1 MTPDA
6 PDRPPQDLPSL
17 AFREAT
23 REDLPYLV
31 RLLAHDPLGALREAP
46 GSGVSPAYEA
56 AFQAI
61 ASDPSHQLLMVEV
74 EGTMAGFLQLSFLP
88 HLTYEGGLRA
98 QVEGVRVDEAF
109 RSRGLGEALFG
120 EAIRRARERGC
131 HLVQLTTDLRRPD
144 ALRFYERL
152 GFQATH
158 HGMKLHL
165 PREDDPD
172 GGG

>member
-6 PDRPPQDLPSL
+6 PASSPLPGPTFRDATRADLP
-17 AFREAT
+17 RMIQ
-23 REDLPYLV
+23 
-31 RLLAHDPLGALREAP
+31 LLAHDPLGMLREAHRDR
-46 GSGVSPAYEA
+46 VSPAYEA

-61 ASDPSHQLLMVEV
+61 AVDPNHQLLVAEV
-74 EGTMAGFLQLSFLP
+74 DGRLAGFLQLSFLP

-98 QVEGVRVDEAF
+98 QVEGVRVDEAV
-109 RSRGLGEALFG
+109 RSQGVGEALFR
-120 EAIRRARERGC
+120 EVIRRARERGC

-144 ALRFYERL
+144 ARRFYERL

-165 PREDDPD
+165 PREEGAD
-172 GGG
+172 GG

>member
-6 PDRPPQDLPSL
+6 PNRPPQEFPAP

-23 REDLPYLV
+23 REDLPCMIQ
-31 RLLAHDPLGALREAP
+31 LLAGDPLGALREAA
-46 GSGVSPAYEA
+46 GDGVSPAYEA

-61 ASDPSHQLLMVEV
+61 AADPNHQLLVVEV

-88 HLTYEGGLRA
+88 HLTYEGGTRA
-98 QVEGVRVDEAF
+98 QIEGVRVDEAF

-120 EAIRRARERGC
+120 EAVRRARERGC
-131 HLVQLTTDLRRPD
+131 HMVQLTTDLRRPD

-165 PREDDPD
+165 PREEDSD